1 MLVLYLL
8 LLGGVALFTAY
19 TRNFQRT
26 VVTLATELGGTQGPL
41 VAPRRQLL
49 RTLAVLL
56 VWPAAVGVGIAF
68 FAWWKAIALVVAAF
82 LLLVPALGALTPR
95 AMSAHYLAA
104 IRADLEQRLAAGST
118 DAAELRQILAR
129 LAHRGAPAG

>member
-1 MLVLYLL
+1 
-8 LLGGVALFTAY
+8 
-19 TRNFQRT
+19 
-26 VVTLATELGGTQGPL
+26 
-41 VAPRRQLL
+41 
-49 RTLAVLL
+49 VLL
-56 VWPAAVGVGIAF
+56 VWPAAVGVGVAF
-68 FAWWKAIALVVAAF
+68 FAWWKAIGLVVAAF